1 MIMKKLIFALA
12 FCFIAYSIGYSQ
24 TKQESVK
31 ELFQL
36 MRSDSLIDKMFATTI
51 PAMLKQMQ
59 GQTKD
64 SATLARSN
72 ELRNS
77 MMQTVKEISKKMINE
92 DMVTLYDKYF
102 TQNEIND
109 LISFYKS
116 PTGQKF
122 IKVTP
127 DIQKEIMTAMYQKY
141 MPEMQKSLKAK
152 TDEMKNIEK
161 K

>member
-1 MIMKKLIFALA
+1 MIIKKVIFASV
-12 FCFIAYSIGYSQ
+12 FCFIVSIPGYSQ

-31 ELFQL
+31 ELFHL
-36 MRSDSLIDKMFATTI
+36 IRSDSLTDKMFTTMI
-51 PAMLKQMQ
+51 PVMLKQMQ

-64 SATLARSN
+64 SATQARSN
-72 ELRNS
+72 EMMSS

-92 DMVTLYDKYF
+92 DLVALYDKYF

-109 LISFYKS
+109 LVSFYKT

-122 IKVTP
+122 INVSP
-127 DIQKEIMTAMYQKY
+127 EIQKEIMTVMYQKY
-141 MPEMQKSLKAK
+141 MPEMQKSIKARADDLK
-152 TDEMKNIEK
+152 NSEK

>member
-1 MIMKKLIFALA
+1 MIMRKLIFALA

-36 MRSDSLIDKMFATTI
+36 MRSDSLTDKMFATTI

-59 GQTKD
+59 GQIKD

-77 MMQTVKEISKKMINE
+77 MMQTVKEVSKKMINE
-92 DMVTLYDKYF
+92 DMVSLYDKYF

-109 LISFYKS
+109 LISFYKT

-127 DIQKEIMTAMYQKY
+127 EIQKEIMTVMFQKY
-141 MPEMQKSLKAK
+141 IPEMQKSLKAK
-152 TDEMKNIEK
+152 AEELKNSEK